1 MLKIILASTSPQRKK
16 LFKQLGLPFITRASD
31 FKENLSL
38 KIAPHKMAHQFSLG
52 KAMSVAINEKN
63 AIIIGADTIV
73 ACKNQILGKPK
84 TSARAKKMLKTI
96 SGKIVSIITGYTI
109 INTKTK
115 KIITR
120 SVETKA
126 QIKKLTAKE
135 ISDYVK
141 TGEPLDKAGAFAIQ
155 GRGAVIVKKING
167 DYNNVIGLPLF
178 SLAESLKKM

>member
-1 MLKIILASTSPQRKK
+1 
-16 LFKQLGLPFITRASD
+16 
-31 FKENLSL
+31 
-38 KIAPHKMAHQFSLG
+38 MAHQFSLG